1 MDAEE
6 RPRPRSAPNVAALT
20 AAARLWPSRYYA
32 PPPVG
37 YEQYQQMQPHPQQMQ
52 AYAQP
57 PQAYYAP
64 PPAGYAAPASP
75 AGYAAGAPPAAAGE
89 APPGVLEQLVS
100 KDQAGRLIGR
110 GGAGIRELRARSR
123 ARIHIASECEPGT
136 EYRKLTLTGT
146 LEDVY
151 EGLGA
156 VLELLRAS
164 RAS

>member
-1 MDAEE
+1 MQAH
-6 RPRPRSAPNVAALT
+6 PHA
-20 AAARLWPSRYYA
+20 
-32 PPPVG
+32 
-37 YEQYQQMQPHPQQMQ
+37 QQMHAYAQPPQ

-57 PQAYYAP
+57 PQAYY
-64 PPAGYAAPASP
+64 PPAMPPIAV
-75 AGYAAGAPPAAAGE
+75 GAPPASAGE

-100 KDQAGRLIGR
+100 KDQAGKLIGR

-164 RAS
+164 RA